1 MTGDLLD
8 GARAKRLLRRD
19 GRWYLEVERLVAV
32 DPGVFRPT
40 LQRIEGREGIL
51 WFLTQHNSDSDLE
64 RSARGVFD
72 TTSGPHATFESAK
85 GTWVPSNTSARHFR
99 DQARKRRAE
108 VETYWRQQRE
118 LARLRV
124 ENDELKRRLAKL
136 ERILYSPGNLDLRLR
151 GSEAPAGS
159 AASPHIP
166 PHGATP
172 QPAEH
177 AGSDQA
183 DLQSKASPASSDGVE
198 GAEAAGSAAEDGGE
212 GGAPEQ
218 AGEPASIP
226 PPVPDFDP
234 FEVPPPNA
242 FERCIATLVG
252 SDVEL
257 EPPDGEAEHL
267 EAFYGAKLMGD
278 DDVLRG
284 VMLADVEAV
293 ARMGGLLL
301 MLPEPEVLEQITE
314 GAPTQDAMEA
324 MSEVFNTLT
333 AEFNNLEGNPHVR
346 SRPLALADPDDVKWF
361 KHARNR
367 VEFKLPDGG
376 LLVMLAR

>member
-226 PPVPDFDP
+226 RQSRTSTPS
-234 FEVPPPNA
+234 
-242 FERCIATLVG
+242 RCRRRTL
-252 SDVEL
+252 SS
-257 EPPDGEAEHL
+257 A
-267 EAFYGAKLMGD
+267 A
-278 DDVLRG
+278 
-284 VMLADVEAV
+284 
-293 ARMGGLLL
+293 
-301 MLPEPEVLEQITE
+301 
-314 GAPTQDAMEA
+314 
-324 MSEVFNTLT
+324 
-333 AEFNNLEGNPHVR
+333 
-346 SRPLALADPDDVKWF
+346 SRPSWGATSSSSRRMEKPSTWRPSTAPSSWVTTTSC
-361 KHARNR
+361 A
-367 VEFKLPDGG
+367 
-376 LLVMLAR
+376 A